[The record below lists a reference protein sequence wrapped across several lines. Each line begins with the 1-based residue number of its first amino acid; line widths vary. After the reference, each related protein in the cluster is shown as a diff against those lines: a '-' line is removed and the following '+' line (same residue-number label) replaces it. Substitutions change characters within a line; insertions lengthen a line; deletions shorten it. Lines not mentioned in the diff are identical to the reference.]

1 MSDIDEVCGRL
12 LWIANAERCIK
23 GRLESV
29 CWTFVDLNFEVNTEY
44 SGNEEGTLPKVELAT
59 RDEERTFWV
68 WCSTNA
74 TLDSFKSVAKVV
86 VPLCNNTDGVTTT
99 EDAGVLWVEGVWDN
113 ITSVEEPRSLVFL
126 NTTEEVLKFDDM
138 ERNDTLFTASC
149 EVLVVMETGRVKSVT
164 FDEPDIVDNAIECR
178 EDTNGGETVSLDN
191 E

>member
-1 MSDIDEVCGRL
+1 M
-12 LWIANAERCIK
+12 
-23 GRLESV
+23 
-29 CWTFVDLNFEVNTEY
+29 
-44 SGNEEGTLPKVELAT
+44 
-59 RDEERTFWV
+59 
-68 WCSTNA
+68 
-74 TLDSFKSVAKVV
+74 
-86 VPLCNNTDGVTTT
+86 
-99 EDAGVLWVEGVWDN
+99 
-113 ITSVEEPRSLVFL
+113 FL